1 MLWVMVVSRRV
12 FVSHTSE
19 LGRLPVGRS
28 FVVAAER
35 AISRAG
41 DAVVGMAYFPAQD
54 RPSAQL
60 VREKVRAADVYVL
73 IAGFRYGMPV
83 QDRPEVSYTELEF
96 EEATEAGLP
105 RLVFV
110 LGEATEGPA
119 GLFVDGDYGARQA
132 AFRARLAECG
142 LTLTTATTPEGLS
155 EALFHALC
163 ELPRGG
169 PVGQGVS
176 AAVALR
182 SPVMLRILRDIDA
195 GAQPDTMFE
204 GCADSV
210 FIGRA
215 EYATV
220 RLDDP
225 RISFEHA
232 KVEFLHGRLVYRHLG
247 KNNAVLERMG
257 GEQRLL
263 RCNEVVDLRGNDRLH
278 YGDIKL
284 TIQFAIDDVFRTYRP
299 TQSAT
304 NDEALRG

>member
-1 MLWVMVVSRRV
+1 
-12 FVSHTSE
+12 
-19 LGRLPVGRS
+19 
-28 FVVAAER
+28 
-35 AISRAG
+35 
-41 DAVVGMAYFPAQD
+41 
-54 RPSAQL
+54 
-60 VREKVRAADVYVL
+60 
-73 IAGFRYGMPV
+73 
-83 QDRPEVSYTELEF
+83 
-96 EEATEAGLP
+96 
-105 RLVFV
+105 
-110 LGEATEGPA
+110 
-119 GLFVDGDYGARQA
+119 
-132 AFRARLAECG
+132 
-142 LTLTTATTPEGLS
+142 
-155 EALFHALC
+155 
-163 ELPRGG
+163 
-169 PVGQGVS
+169 
-176 AAVALR
+176 
-182 SPVMLRILRDIDA
+182 MLRILRDIDA